1 MKFSTQFKKSFSYT
15 WYLYLIAIVVPA
27 VLFPLSYSFMHRAKQ
42 YEVLS
47 LFVPVS
53 LKREDAEDILFEEF
67 KDLGIRNAEI
77 INVESND
84 NTVEFVKKLSVVAY
98 NRCDIMIIPEV
109 ELDKVGI
116 ETASLELTSEVKQLC
131 SISDENIYTYEGT
144 DYGVKIPSNTPINE
158 FADLKNDAN
167 YYAFINSKSW
177 NIGEYSSQ
185 KLKTENA
192 FKMMQYILGK

>member
-15 WYLYLIAIVVPA
+15 WYLYLIAIVLPA

-53 LKREDAEDILFEEF
+53 LKVENAEDILFYNF

-116 ETASLELTSEVKQLC
+116 ETASLELSNEVKELC
-131 SISDENIYTYEGT
+131 SISDETIYTFEGV
-144 DYGVKIPSNTPINE
+144 DYGVKVPTNTPVCE
-158 FADLKNDAN
+158 FADLKEDTN

-177 NIGEYSSQ
+177 NIGDYSSQ
-185 KLKTENA
+185 KMKTENA

>member
-42 YEVLS
+42 HEVLS
-47 LFVPVS
+47 LFLPVS
-53 LKREDAEDILFEEF
+53 LKTEKAEDILFEKF

-109 ELDKVGI
+109 ELKNVGI
-116 ETASLELTSEVKQLC
+116 ETASLELSSEVKQLC
-131 SISDENIYTYEGT
+131 LINDETIYTYENV
-144 DYGVKIPSNTPINE
+144 DYGVKIPENTPISE
-158 FADLKNDAN
+158 FADLKNDEN
-167 YYAFINSKSW
+167 YYAFINQKSW
-177 NIGEYSSQ
+177 NIGEYSNQ
-185 KLKTENA
+185 KVHTENA

>member
-15 WYLYLIAIVVPA
+15 WYLYLIAIVVP
-27 VLFPLSYSFMHRAKQ
+27 VILFPLSYSFMHRAKQ
-42 YEVLS
+42 HEVLS

-53 LKREDAEDILFEEF
+53 LKTEKAEDILFEKF

-109 ELDKVGI
+109 ELKNVGI
-116 ETASLELTSEVKQLC
+116 ETASLELSSEVKQLC
-131 SISDENIYTYEGT
+131 SISDETIYTYENV
-144 DYGVKIPSNTPINE
+144 DYGVKIPENTPISE
-158 FADLKNDAN
+158 FADLRNGEI
-167 YYAFINSKSW
+167 YYAFINQKSW
-177 NIGEYSSQ
+177 NIGEYSNQ
-185 KLKTENA
+185 KVHTENA